1 MGKKKQCLKIKEKK
15 MKKTLK
21 KLFIVLLALG
31 FVASFSSCK
40 KDADGTNGDDNN
52 TQQNG
57 DNNGTGDNNG
67 GSTAAAG
74 AWYSYEATL
83 TDGSAWLFGADGK
96 LTGKKNTAGETVA
109 VEDGDQALA
118 DLAFIAFTM
127 NDTVWTKLIMA
138 GTDMWSADLAE
149 YCTVNKSGDT
159 VALEMAGTASLT
171 LTAAGDEYTAEV
183 SGIKYKFKK

>member
-1 MGKKKQCLKIKEKK
+1 

-57 DNNGTGDNNG
+57 DNNGTNQGGDNNG